1 MEFIKEL
8 LENRSRVLITATI
21 VLTTG
26 TVLTGVVAFVNDHAV
41 GIAVNST
48 IRVIPLKQIV
58 QVF

>member
-26 TVLTGVVAFVNDHAV
+26 TTLTGTVAFVNDHAV
-41 GIAVNST
+41 GIAVGST
-48 IRVIPLKQIV
+48 IRVIPLNQIV